1 MIKINGEEKELSSAI
16 ILEKLLEIN
25 KFDTSRIAVIV
36 NDDIVPKDIYKEKVI
51 KDGDS
56 IEVVSFVGGGWLN

>member
-1 MIKINGEEKELSSAI
+1 MIKIDGEEKELSSEI

-56 IEVVSFVGGGWLN
+56 IEVVSFVGGG

>member
-1 MIKINGEEKELSSAI
+1 MIKINGEEKELSSEI

-56 IEVVSFVGGGWLN
+56 IEVVSFVGGG

>member
-1 MIKINGEEKELSSAI
+1 MIKINGEEKELSSEI
-16 ILEKLLEIN
+16 ILQKLLEIN

-36 NDDIVPKDIYKEKVI
+36 NDDIVPRDIYKEKVI

-56 IEVVSFVGGGWLN
+56 IEVVSFVGGG

>member
-1 MIKINGEEKELSSAI
+1 MIKINGEEKELSSEI

-36 NDDIVPKDIYKEKVI
+36 NDDIVPKDIYKEKII

>member
-1 MIKINGEEKELSSAI
+1 MIKINGEEKELSSEI

-36 NDDIVPKDIYKEKVI
+36 NDDIVPKDIYKEKII

-56 IEVVSFVGGGWLN
+56 IEVVSFVGGG

>member
-1 MIKINGEEKELSSAI
+1 MIKINGEEKELSSEI

-36 NDDIVPKDIYKEKVI
+36 NDDIVPRDIYKEKVI

-56 IEVVSFVGGGWLN
+56 IEVVSFVGGG

>member
-1 MIKINGEEKELSSAI
+1 MIKINGEEKELSSEI